1 MQPLLS
7 GGWNDPQLLYQNETL
22 SPPSISPGERP
33 EPYSLQWFLDIEHL
47 RHNRFGRWLPPV
59 LEFGKHAAETILV
72 MGSGLGTDWVQYAR
86 QGASVIVCSPS
97 TEQIALVRRNFEL
110 RELPARFVQAMPT
123 SLPIDPASID
133 VVCLSELVHQVR
145 APEQLTDEVFRVL
158 KPGGKVLAVTP
169 AFYDIDFWSRLL
181 LPWRRWFY
189 SAGRPEKCLYSK
201 RSLSGLF
208 HRFVEH
214 HVHKR
219 HLRRA
224 DVPHA
229 WRVLPTRILERI
241 IGRTLILK
249 AFKPLSAAMTVPL
262 AA

>member
-1 MQPLLS
+1 
-7 GGWNDPQLLYQNETL
+7 LLYVSETL
-22 SPPSISPGERP
+22 SPPSIPPAETP
-33 EPYSLQWFLDIEHL
+33 EPYSLQWFLEIEHV
-47 RHNRFGRWLPPV
+47 RHNRFGRWLPAV

-72 MGSGLGTDWVQYAR
+72 MGTGLGTDWVQYAR

-97 TEQIALVRRNFEL
+97 AEQIALVRRNFEL

-133 VVCLSELVHQVR
+133 VVCLSDLVHQVR
-145 APEQLTDEVFRVL
+145 APEQLADEVYRVL

-169 AFYDIDFWSRLL
+169 ACYNIDFWSRLL
-181 LPWRRWFY
+181 LPWRWRFW
-189 SAGRPEKCLYSK
+189 SSVRPDKQLYSK
-201 RSLSGLF
+201 RRLRGLF
-208 HRFVEH
+208 HRYVEH

-229 WRVLPTRILERI
+229 WRLVPTRMLERL

-249 AFKPLSAAMTVPL
+249 AFKPLSAAISVPL